1 MKRLFLA
8 AAASLALLGLA
19 MPAAAQL
26 SPMTATTQTP
36 FLNMTTA
43 TTTKIVTGTANK
55 ITYITHLRFIANGTT
70 TFKLVTGTG
79 TNCNTGTA
87 DLTETWDL
95 QARDGAAFAG
105 GLGPVVV
112 AAAGLDICAVN
123 SQAVN
128 LRIGIAA
135 AQF

>member
-1 MKRLFLA
+1 MIKRLFAALA
-8 AAASLALLGLA
+8 VLVLFVAQ
-19 MPAAAQL
+19 PAAAQL
-26 SPMTATTQTP
+26 SPMTAATITP

-55 ITYITHLRFIANGTT
+55 STYITHLRFIANGTT

-79 TNCNTGTA
+79 TNCGTGTA

-95 QARDGAAFAG
+95 TAQAGAAFAG
-105 GLGPVVV
+105 SLGPVVV
-112 AAAGLDICAVN
+112 AGAGLDVCAVN
-123 SQAVN
+123 SAAVN
-128 LRIGIAA
+128 LRIGLAA